1 MSKDSAERSNIVWF
15 LKNPLNI
22 IGIILCIFLIP
33 ILVINCI
40 LIVKSFVNPD
50 SVPSINGY
58 SPLIV
63 LTESMEPDIKSGD
76 LIIVKEIDKED
87 IEVGLV
93 ISFFDP
99 ESKSNSVV
107 THKIEERVVE
117 DGTVFYRTKGI
128 NNNIAD
134 KALVPED
141 NVIGVYT
148 GTRFAGLGSIVIF
161 AQSTW
166 GLVICVLIIVAIF
179 ALFFISHYVSS
190 VKRRKEETSEQD
202 AAINEARAEV
212 ERLKQRLAEVEDLE
226 KKEESETDN

>member
-1 MSKDSAERSNIVWF
+1 MSKDSTERSSIVGF
-15 LKNPLNI
+15 FKNPLNI
-22 IGIILCIFLIP
+22 IGIILCVLLIP
-33 ILVINCI
+33 ILVVNCI
-40 LIVKSFVNPD
+40 LIVKSFVAPD
-50 SVPSINGY
+50 SVPAINGY

-76 LIIVKEIDKED
+76 LIICKAIDKED

-93 ISFFDP
+93 ISFYDP

-107 THKIEERVVE
+107 THKIEERVIQ
-117 DGTVFYRTKGI
+117 DGEVFYRTKGI
-128 NNNIAD
+128 NNNIVD

-148 GTRFAGLGSIVIF
+148 GTRFAGLGTIVLF

-190 VKRRKEETSEQD
+190 VKRRKEEASEQD
-202 AAINEARAEV
+202 AAISEARAEV
-212 ERLKQRLAEVEDLE
+212 ERLKLRLAEVDKEREEEIEEE
-226 KKEESETDN
+226 K